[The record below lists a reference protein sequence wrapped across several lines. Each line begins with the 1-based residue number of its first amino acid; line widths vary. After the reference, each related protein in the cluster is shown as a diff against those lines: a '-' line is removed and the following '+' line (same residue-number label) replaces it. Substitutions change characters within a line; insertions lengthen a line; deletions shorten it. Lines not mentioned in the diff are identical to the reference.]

1 MPIPAE
7 VLLINSEYL
16 KKVTQV
22 NGAVDDNFIRP
33 CIILAQDKYVQ
44 SYLGQDLMD
53 KMKDDVNSWSGA
65 YLTLY
70 NNYLVKVVAWWT
82 CVELIPKLT
91 YKHNNGTLGQ
101 YRADDFDPISDD
113 VMKDEIHRAKQN
125 AEFYTQLMIEYLCD
139 NSSSFPEY
147 ESALTDK
154 RSPRR
159 SPYVGTSFL
168 FSRSYPQREFL
179 RTFTR
184 NFPDEYNYPYNA

>member
-7 VLLINSEYL
+7 ILLINSEYL

-44 SYLGQDLMD
+44 SYIGADLMD
-53 KMKDDVNSWSGA
+53 KMKDDVNNWAGS

-70 NNYLVKVVAWWT
+70 NNYLVKVIAWWT
-82 CVELIPKLT
+82 MVELIPKLT

-101 YRADDFDPISDD
+101 YTSEDFDPITDD

-125 AEFYTQLMIEYLCD
+125 AEYYTQLMIEYLCD
-139 NSSSFPEY
+139 NSALFPEY
-147 ESALTDK
+147 TTVVNGK
-154 RSPRR
+154 RPPRV

-168 FSRSYPQREFL
+168 FNDSYPNRLFR
-179 RTFTR
+179 RTLNR
-184 NFPDEYNYPYNA
+184 QFPDEYDYRNY